1 MADEQLR
8 YLMDHAED
16 IVPVLYDHAR
26 LLAMREYGWRVGKT
40 LPLGKT
46 PEDVVT
52 EVYVSYIKGA
62 GTAGRRLKGMRHF
75 NPEKDFMLQLK
86 GSIRSAMWALTDR
99 SSTKNEFVAR
109 TQEDAAKPMEF
120 ASTDPSPA
128 ESVDSA
134 DFAEAV
140 VEMVNSHPNIKASQ
154 DLQDLLAAFEL
165 GKTEVP
171 DQAEMLSKK
180 NEQIS
185 QLRFQLRTIIL
196 EVITEL
202 NKK

>member
-1 MADEQLR
+1 
-8 YLMDHAED
+8 
-16 IVPVLYDHAR
+16 
-26 LLAMREYGWRVGKT
+26 
-40 LPLGKT
+40 
-46 PEDVVT
+46 
-52 EVYVSYIKGA
+52 
-62 GTAGRRLKGMRHF
+62 
-75 NPEKDFMLQLK
+75 
-86 GSIRSAMWALTDR
+86 MWALTDR
-99 SSTKNEFVAR
+99 SSTKNELVAR
-109 TQEDAAKPMEF
+109 TEEDAAKPMEF

-165 GKTEVP
+165 GKTEVS
-171 DQAEMLSKK
+171 DQADLLSKK

-185 QLRFQLRTIIL
+185 QLRFQLRAIIL